1 MTVKDVPFGKSVGIT
16 FGFED
21 SAKGVASVDGTPV
34 ITSTL
39 GTVTVVPNT
48 GDDAAANPF
57 KAILTIG
64 AVGTATLSGTAD
76 ADLGEG
82 VETIAFPFLDKA
94 DGSEWVFNGLA
105 SPKAAAA
112 VVGSVTIE

>member
-34 ITSTL
+34 VTSTL

-48 GDDAAANPF
+48 GDDAATKPF

-82 VETIAFPFLDKA
+82 IKTLAFPFLDA
-94 DGSEWVFNGLA
+94 DGSEWSFNGLA
-105 SPKAAAA
+105 SPEAAAA
-112 VVGSVTIE
+112 IVGSVTIE